1 MALMMMT
8 SLVLAAVQPLPSEP
22 RAAAPATES
31 EKMICKHQALTGT
44 RFAKK
49 ICYTKAD
56 WDAKAEA
63 DRRALAEMTGNTVQR
78 ESKRD

>member
-1 MALMMMT
+1 MATVSMAWLA
-8 SLVLAAVQPLPSEP
+8 LAAAQPVPSEP
-22 RAAAPATES
+22 RATPPAADS